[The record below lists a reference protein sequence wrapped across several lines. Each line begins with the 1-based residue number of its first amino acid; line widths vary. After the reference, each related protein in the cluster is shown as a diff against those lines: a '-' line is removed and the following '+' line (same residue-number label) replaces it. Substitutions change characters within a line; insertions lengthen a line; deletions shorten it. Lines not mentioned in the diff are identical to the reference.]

1 MNALVIVDVQND
13 FCSGGSLAVPE
24 GEQVVPIINSL
35 FDRFDYVVATQ
46 DWHPKEHKSFAS
58 NNGRQPFEMGE
69 LNGKPQMMWPD
80 HCVQGTKGADFH
92 PDLESGFLIFRKG
105 MVPDVE
111 EYSGFANTNMAD
123 RLTKKGI
130 KELYVCGLALDYCVL
145 QTALDA
151 IKFGFKVNVILDA
164 CRAVDVKSID
174 DVRKQMADAGIN
186 LIYSKDCRL

>member
-24 GEQVVPIINSL
+24 GEQVVPIINRL

-92 PDLESGFLIFRKG
+92 TDLASGFLIFRKG
-105 MVPDVE
+105 TTPDVE
-111 EYSGFANTNMAD
+111 EYSGFTNTNMAD
-123 RLTKKGI
+123 RLTKKSI

-145 QTALDA
+145 HTALDA
-151 IKFGFKVNVILDA
+151 IKFGFKVTVIVDA

-174 DVRKQMADAGIN
+174 GVKKQMADAGIN
-186 LIYSKDCRL
+186 LIYSKDC

>member
-24 GEQVVPIINSL
+24 GEQVVPVINRL

-105 MVPDVE
+105 MTPDVE

-151 IKFGFKVNVILDA
+151 IKCGFKVNVILDA
-164 CRAVDVKSID
+164 CRAVDVNNID
-174 DVRKQMADAGIN
+174 GVKKQMIAAEIK
-186 LIYSKDCRL
+186 LIESKDC